1 MILSPILPPLIGEIA
16 APMAPLPL
24 LATVVAEDS
33 PIILSGV
40 LLTLVVIYLASKLGA
55 VSRRGTIGLGLGD
68 YDGTAR
74 IESIGPGCRRANL

>member
-1 MILSPILPPLIGEIA
+1 MILSYILPPSIGEIA
-16 APMAPLPL
+16 APMTPLPL

-55 VSRRGTIGLGLGD
+55 EAADDWIFRPYWENWWPV
-68 YDGTAR
+68 
-74 IESIGPGCRRANL
+74 

>member
-1 MILSPILPPLIGEIA
+1 MT
-16 APMAPLPL
+16 PLPL

-55 VSRRGTIGLGLGD
+55 E
-68 YDGTAR
+68 A
-74 IESIGPGCRRANL
+74 A